1 MPPFRRV
8 IGLSLMAD
16 GYFIHWPLISPREAM
31 TTAEPPA
38 VVALSAFRIYCSQQN
53 LSAIVGPGGEAF
65 CLFCVICGFQF
76 SCPFVPFVVPTL
88 PYSTDANQSS

>member
-31 TTAEPPA
+31 TTAEPPEPLIFQHSEFFLFNQILQQFDGPA
-38 VVALSAFRIYCSQQN
+38 ARLS
-53 LSAIVGPGGEAF
+53 V
-65 CLFCVICGFQF
+65 
-76 SCPFVPFVVPTL
+76 
-88 PYSTDANQSS
+88 YSV

>member
-1 MPPFRRV
+1 MASSFRMM
-8 IGLSLMAD
+8 L
-16 GYFIHWPLISPREAM
+16 FPPREAM

-65 CLFCVICGFQF
+65 CLFCVICGFYF
-76 SCPFVPFVVPTL
+76 SCPFVLLSFIFL
-88 PYSTDANQSS
+88 FF